1 MVNNNRKIGLAIVFS
16 VAIAASLSSQAQSEI
31 DHTPKWLR
39 ASLAARAAQST
50 DRLIVKFKDQ
60 TASGA
65 VRASTLAVTA
75 GTTLRHMRSLGDR
88 VELIALPQSISNDEA
103 RKMATRIEAD
113 PTVEYAEPDYKMFPM
128 ATPSDP
134 GFSPGINYG
143 TAINPVLLNQWYL
156 SNSVSGINA
165 PAAWDITTG
174 SSSTVIAVIDTG
186 VLQHSDLAGRHAAG
200 YDFISAD
207 PNGSFDTANDG
218 NARDSD
224 AKDPGNWVT
233 ASEAGT
239 GNFSSCTFETPSD
252 WHGTHVA
259 GIIAANPNNDNI
271 AGINWAAK
279 IRSVRVL
286 GKCGGYTSDIVDGM
300 RWSVGLST
308 PCNAQDPC
316 ANVSASP
323 AKILNLSLGIPS
335 ETTPASCT
343 RTMQSAINDVVATGA
358 TVIVAAGN
366 SNEDATNSVPANCG
380 GVISVAATLIDGNFA
395 STYSNFGSAISLSA
409 PGGSIT
415 KASGDVGQNG
425 ILSINDRGDTTA
437 LNDNSTASLFGTSF
451 SSAIVSGV
459 ASLMLSVN
467 PNLTPAQ
474 IKAILQATARRPSNH
489 AEKGLDCGLIPNH
502 PCQQYVVDAAA
513 AVTGAG
519 QAMLSL
525 LDRNGNP
532 LSLLDFGTGQLGV
545 PSTAQTIIVRNNSGA
560 TIRISNVLVAGP
572 HLNDFTASTTCGI
585 AGGPGGFPFDLS
597 SGLECEIDVTFTA
610 KGNNIRTADIVIA
623 TNVDL
628 PVALTGSG
636 PTTSSGGG
644 GGGSGSAGGGCTT
657 GATRGFDPTMLL
669 LLSISLIATVRRRAQ
684 NN

>member
-1 MVNNNRKIGLAIVFS
+1 MVKIIRKIGLAIVFS
-16 VAIAASLSSQAQSEI
+16 LALAASLASQAQSEI
-31 DHTPKWLR
+31 DQTPKWLR
-39 ASLAARAAQST
+39 ASLAAHAAQST
-50 DRLIVKFKDQ
+50 NRLIVKFKDQ

-75 GTTLRHMRSLGDR
+75 GTTLRHVRSLGDR
-88 VELIALPQSISNDEA
+88 VEVIALPQSISNEEA
-103 RKMATRIEAD
+103 RKMAVRLEAD
-113 PTVEYAEPDYKMFPM
+113 PSVEYAEPDYKMFPM

-143 TAINPVLLNQWYL
+143 TAGNPVLLNQWYL
-156 SNSVSGINA
+156 SNSLSGVNA

-174 SSSTVIAVIDTG
+174 STSTVIAVIDTG
-186 VLQHSDLAGRHAAG
+186 VLQHSDLAGRLVTG

-218 NARDSD
+218 NGRDSD
-224 AKDPGNWVT
+224 AKDPGNWIT
-233 ASEAGT
+233 ATEAGT

-300 RWSVGLST
+300 RWSVGIAV
-308 PCNAQDPC
+308 PCNSQDPC
-316 ANVSASP
+316 ADVSASP

-343 RTMQSAINDVVATGA
+343 RTMQSAINDVVARGA
-358 TVIVAAGN
+358 TVVVAAGN
-366 SNEDATNSVPANCG
+366 SNEDASNSVPANCG

-395 STYSNFGSAISLSA
+395 STYSNFGTAITLSA
-409 PGGSIT
+409 PGGLIT

-425 ILSINDRGDTTA
+425 MLSINDRGDTTPF
-437 LNDNSTASLFGTSF
+437 NDNSTASLFGTSF

-474 IKAILQATARRPSNH
+474 IKAILQATARRPSNQTQ
-489 AEKGLDCGLIPNH
+489 KGLDCGLTSNN

-513 AVTGAG
+513 AVTGA
-519 QAMLSL
+519 QQSILSL
-525 LDRNGNP
+525 LDLNGNP
-532 LSLLDFGTGQLGV
+532 LSLIDFGTGALGIS
-545 PSTAQTIIVRNNSGA
+545 STPRTFIVRNNSA
-560 TIRISNVLVAGP
+560 STIRIENVLVAGA
-572 HLNDFTASTTCGI
+572 HLNDFAASTTCADLNSASGY
-585 AGGPGGFPFDLS
+585 PFDLGPGS
-597 SGLECEIDVTFTA
+597 ECEIDVTFTA

-623 TNVDL
+623 ANVDL
-628 PVALTGSG
+628 AVALTGSG
-636 PTTSSGGG
+636 PATSPDDGGSSGSSGGG
-644 GGGSGSAGGGCTT
+644 CAITSTQGL
-657 GATRGFDPTMLL
+657 DPTLPLLL
-669 LLSISLIATVRRRAQ
+669 LLSLVVVVRRGARK
-684 NN
+684 